1 MARRDQQLKTLQL
14 GAYCSRAG
22 YQRLHQVL
30 DMSRILYNAL
40 QERRDAYRHRK
51 KQVSYADQQ
60 NQLTLIKQDLPEYR
74 EIDNR
79 VWRRLETHPLETG
92 QVLQVLLPLLAPM

>member
-1 MARRDQQLKTLQL
+1 MARRDQQLKTLQPR
-14 GAYCSRAG
+14 GYCSKAG

-30 DMSRILYNAL
+30 DMSRILYNAAL

-60 NQLTLIKQDLPEYR
+60 NQLTLIK
-74 EIDNR
+74 
-79 VWRRLETHPLETG
+79 
-92 QVLQVLLPLLAPM
+92 